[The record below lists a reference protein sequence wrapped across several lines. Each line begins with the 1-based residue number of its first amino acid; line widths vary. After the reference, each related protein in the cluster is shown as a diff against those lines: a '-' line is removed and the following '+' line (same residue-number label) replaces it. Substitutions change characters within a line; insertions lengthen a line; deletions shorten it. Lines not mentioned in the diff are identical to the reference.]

1 MDTLYVERWP
11 ISFKKVSHQMKFNV
25 YTVWAFIPETNQ
37 LKRLSQW
44 VAFPWGGVW
53 EDTPE
58 SIKPARMVEGKL
70 HKIAPKHTHILEP
83 VQTTKLLS
91 KDQKESLDFL
101 VKFPERG
108 FHNHKKWL
116 CKN

>member
-1 MDTLYVERWP
+1 MDNLYVERWP
-11 ISFKKVSHQMKFNV
+11 ISFKKISQHMKFNV

-37 LKRLSQW
+37 LKRLAQW

-58 SIKPARMVEGKL
+58 SIKPGRMVEGKL

-83 VQTTKLLS
+83 AKTTKLLS

-108 FHNHKKWL
+108 FHNHKMWL